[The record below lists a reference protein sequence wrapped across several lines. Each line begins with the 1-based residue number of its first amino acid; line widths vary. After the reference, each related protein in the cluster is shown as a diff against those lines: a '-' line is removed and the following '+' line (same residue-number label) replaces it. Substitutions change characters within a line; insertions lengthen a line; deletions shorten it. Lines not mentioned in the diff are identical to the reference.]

1 MRIPRDFAKI
11 IRASDGR
18 QVIVF
23 VELDDGDYQLK
34 IATHFDG
41 VMVMAGLGF
50 DSANEE
56 RNEQAA
62 YALLAAWG
70 LEQADKWLAGV
81 EKMFKEDEADTGMSE
96 GNEDTAAISMGGN

>member
-1 MRIPRDFAKI
+1 MSIPRDFAKI

-23 VELDDGDYQLK
+23 VELDDGDYQLR

-50 DSANEE
+50 DSADEE

-62 YALLAAWG
+62 YALLEAWG
-70 LEQADKWLAGV
+70 LEQADKWLAGI
-81 EKMFKEDEADTGMSE
+81 EKMFQEDVADTGMSK
-96 GNEDTAAISMGGN
+96 GNDDTAAIAMGDN